1 MASLAPKF
9 DRSVRGSQGG
19 NIVLRSLVFNLLFY
33 LITVIYMIAAFP
45 AVLLPRHAMLG
56 VAKIWGRTHLWLLRR
71 ICGITVEWRGLDHI
85 PKGPL
90 LVASKHQST
99 WETFALIPLFAD
111 PTFIVKRELF
121 FVPIFGWYMW
131 TADMIPINRRGGAP
145 ALAAMMRR
153 AVRELGRGRQIIIFP
168 EGTRRAVGAEPAYK
182 FGVARLYAQTGA
194 ACLPIALNSGLVWPR
209 RSWRRQ
215 PGVVRVEILEVIP
228 PGLEPQQFFAQL
240 MHTIETASARL
251 IAEGSAPRRRP
262 AQPPEACNG

>member
-1 MASLAPKF
+1 VAPLAPKV
-9 DRSVRGSQGG
+9 DSRVRYSPGG
-19 NIVLRSLVFNLLFY
+19 HLLLRSIIFNLLFY
-33 LITVIYMIAAFP
+33 LITIIYLIAALP

-56 VAKIWGRTHLWLLRR
+56 VAKIWGHTGLWLLRWV
-71 ICGITVEWRGLDHI
+71 CGVTVEWRGLDRI

-121 FVPIFGWYMW
+121 FMPIFGWYMW
-131 TADMIPINRRGGAP
+131 TADMIPIDRRGGAP

-153 AVRELGRGRQIIIFP
+153 AIRELSRGRQIIIFP
-168 EGTRRAVGAEPAYK
+168 EGTRRAVGAAPAYK

-194 ACLPIALNSGLVWPR
+194 ACLPIALNSGLIWPR
-209 RSWRRQ
+209 RSFRRH

-228 PGLEPQQFFAQL
+228 PGLEPEQFFARL
-240 MHTIETASARL
+240 MHAIETASARL
-251 IAEGSAPRRRP
+251 IAEEGA
-262 AQPPEACNG
+262 